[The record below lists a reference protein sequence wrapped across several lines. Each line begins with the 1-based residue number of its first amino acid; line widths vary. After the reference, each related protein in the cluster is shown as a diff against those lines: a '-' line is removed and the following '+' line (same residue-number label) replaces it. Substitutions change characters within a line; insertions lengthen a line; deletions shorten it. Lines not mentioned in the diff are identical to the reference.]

1 MKRNKIAVIL
11 AVLLSIT
18 TYGQEVTGKWFGVLK
33 VQSVQLRLVFNI
45 DKTQNGYTATMDSP
59 DQGAKG
65 IPVTSTSFENS
76 ILKLEITPAK
86 IQYEGTLQ
94 KDNTIVGIFKQ
105 RGQSFEMNL
114 SREAEKINRP
124 QEPVKPY
131 GYYEEEVTFENK
143 KEKIT
148 LAGTLTLPKKEG
160 NFPAVILISGSG
172 PQNRDEEVLGHK
184 PFLVLSDYL
193 TRNGIAVLRYDDR
206 GTAQSKGDFKTA
218 TSLDFASDVEAALQY
233 LKTRKEIIKNN
244 IGLVGHSEGGM
255 IAPMVASKAN
265 NKVGFIVL
273 LAGLGIPGDQLLLLQ
288 QEQIGK
294 INHVSD
300 NDLQKSKKINT
311 KIFELISKS
320 NNATTLKT
328 DLINYI
334 KQTLKENPSVTA
346 IAEEN
351 QEQYINQEV
360 AKLTNPWIQ
369 YFIKYNPEVFLSKV
383 KCPVLALNGDKDLQV
398 ASKENLAGIKKAL
411 EKAENKKTEIQE
423 MLGLNHFF
431 QECQTGSPSEYAT
444 IEQTI
449 SPPVLEK
456 ITKWIISSSK

>member
-1 MKRNKIAVIL
+1 MKLNKIVML
-11 AVLLSIT
+11 VVLLSIS

-65 IPVTSTSFENS
+65 IPVTTTSFENS
-76 ILKLEITPAK
+76 ILKLEITPAT

-94 KDNTIVGIFKQ
+94 KDNTIVGVFKQ

-114 SREAEKINRP
+114 SREAEKVNRP
-124 QEPVKPY
+124 QEPAKPY
-131 GYYEEEVTFENK
+131 GYYEEDVVFENK
-143 KEKIT
+143 KDKIT

-206 GTAQSKGDFKTA
+206 GIARSKGDFKTA

-233 LKTRKEIIKNN
+233 LNTRKEIIKNKV
-244 IGLVGHSEGGM
+244 GLVGHSEGGM

-273 LAGLGIPGDQLLLLQ
+273 LAGPGISGDQLLLLQ

-294 INHVSD
+294 INHVND
-300 NDLQKSKKINT
+300 DDLQKSKKINT

-320 NNATTLKT
+320 NNAATLKT
-328 DLINYI
+328 DLTNYI
-334 KQTLKENPSVTA
+334 KQTLKDNPSATA
-346 IAEEN
+346 ITEEN

-360 AKLTNPWIQ
+360 TKLTSPWIQ

-398 ASKENLAGIKKAL
+398 SSKQNLAGIKKAL
-411 EKAENKKTEIQE
+411 EKAGNKKTEILE

-431 QECQTGSPSEYAT
+431 QVCETGSPTEYAT
-444 IEQTI
+444 IEQTM
-449 SPPVLEK
+449 SPQVLEK
-456 ITKWIISSSK
+456 ITQWIISK